1 MKKGFLK
8 FNLLK
13 FTSKMHFEC
22 ELFTSD
28 AMDEKLFAEIMIFK

>member
-13 FTSKMHFEC
+13 FTSKMHFEY
-22 ELFTSD
+22 EIFTCD
-28 AMDEKLFAEIMIFK
+28 AMDEKLFAEIMIF